1 MTTDTKTWRV
11 RYEYD
16 RKARAWSAVSDSPR
30 VASWGRTLAQARAS
44 VREAIELHLDLP
56 DSQSLDDIGV
66 MVQDQVVVPGV
77 DTGEIESLHQRR
89 ARSELLRSEVA
100 RDTER
105 LVGRLLEQGLSTRDA
120 GTVVGISGGRVSQYR
135 QRTGRRHGA
144 IMVP

>member
-1 MTTDTKTWRV
+1 MTTDTRTWIV

-16 RKARAWSAVSDSPR
+16 PKARAWSAVSDSPR

-66 MVQDQVVVPGV
+66 VVQDQVVVPGV
-77 DTGEIESLHQRR
+77 DTSEIASLQERR
-89 ARSELLRSEVA
+89 ARSDQLRSEVA

-105 LVGRLLEQGLSTRDA
+105 LVGRLLEQGISTRDA
-120 GTVVGISGGRVSQYR
+120 GTVVGVSGGRVSQYR
-135 QRTGRRHGA
+135 KQTR
-144 IMVP
+144 

>member
-1 MTTDTKTWRV
+1 MTTATTTWTV

-16 RKARAWSAVSDSPR
+16 PKVRAWSAVSESPR
-30 VASWGRTLAQARAS
+30 IASWGRTLAQARAS

-56 DSQSLDDIGV
+56 GTQSLDDLGV
-66 MVQDQVVVPGV
+66 VVQDQVVVAGV
-77 DTGEIESLHQRR
+77 DATEIASLQQRR

-120 GTVVGISGGRVSQYR
+120 GTVVGVSGGRVSQYR
-135 QRTGRRHGA
+135 RSTR
-144 IMVP
+144 